1 MEFLKLWSLWKV
13 LLVSGGWILVCLLL
27 TAAWVVFQFR
37 GFRASSSGSSA
48 IGGVSVGISEL
59 TLLIPFGPPIVLFV
73 AWLIARWW

>member
-27 TAAWVVFQFR
+27 TTAWVVFHFP
-37 GFRASSSGSSA
+37 GLWASSSGSSA

-73 AWLIARWW
+73 AWVIARWS